1 MLKLIHKF
9 SSWKKEI
16 ALNNVIIPLLN
27 DLIYFLILLS
37 VFFINFIFTSI
48 AIADYAPRI
57 QDINTGYMI
66 KLASNSPIALN
77 PVKGTDG
84 KNYYKVGNT
93 IVINNT
99 PSSVSVSG
107 IVQCI
112 GLTWGHASTNI
123 SWNNAYH
130 RLFTYVPMAGTNIE
144 GHMAYRIN
152 SNLVMTID
160 TQMLNWVNIRGSV
173 CEQATPTLTAHASEF
188 TVQFP
193 ISVTFYINDMV
204 IDSQLPIPEMDLGGY
219 VRSFT
224 RSGTSPPQ
232 NSWALNDVTVPMR
245 LAASQLNVTSSCK
258 TVTST
263 GQVSTL
269 NLKHGQLNTLNY
281 DSLVTES
288 VTYNCVFSKAT
299 KVRLRLDYITD
310 NDPQKRL
317 PMVSTQ
323 NSNNKIYSEL
333 TMTDEITGQKGKDFK
348 IDIND
353 LRTIKITSHL
363 QGTNA
368 IAGDY
373 KGSAWLIATFD

>member
-16 ALNNVIIPLLN
+16 ALNNVIIHLLN

-93 IVINNT
+93 IVINKT

-123 SWNNAYH
+123 SWYNAYH

-160 TQMLNWVNIRGSV
+160 TQMLNWVN
-173 CEQATPTLTAHASEF
+173 
-188 TVQFP
+188 
-193 ISVTFYINDMV
+193 
-204 IDSQLPIPEMDLGGY
+204 
-219 VRSFT
+219 
-224 RSGTSPPQ
+224 
-232 NSWALNDVTVPMR
+232 
-245 LAASQLNVTSSCK
+245 
-258 TVTST
+258 
-263 GQVSTL
+263 
-269 NLKHGQLNTLNY
+269 
-281 DSLVTES
+281 
-288 VTYNCVFSKAT
+288 
-299 KVRLRLDYITD
+299 
-310 NDPQKRL
+310 
-317 PMVSTQ
+317 
-323 NSNNKIYSEL
+323 
-333 TMTDEITGQKGKDFK
+333 
-348 IDIND
+348 
-353 LRTIKITSHL
+353 
-363 QGTNA
+363 
-368 IAGDY
+368 
-373 KGSAWLIATFD
+373 